1 MGEISHLIYV
11 NSLCFSG
18 LVASDSSQLRVVA
31 LPCAP
36 VYRKRLCRKPD
47 FVHLFVDLKKYE
59 GDPLSPPEGEA
70 ACGVYPLDP
79 LFAIWL
85 TL

>member
-1 MGEISHLIYV
+1 LRYV
-11 NSLCFSG
+11 VCG
-18 LVASDSSQLRVVA
+18 LKKWLW
-31 LPCAP
+31 
-36 VYRKRLCRKPD
+36 RKPD
-47 FVHLFVDLKKYE
+47 FVHLFVDVKKYE